1 MPLLLNILM
10 QRGNINAWR
19 SRLWN
24 VLASLVTIPS
34 PWITFIID
42 YSHCGRLWY
51 LPSRPEYSDTT
62 LRSHS
67 KSVFRLHPCI
77 ISDSM
82 LESLVDT
89 DDTQLV
95 CYLTSTWAKIGQALG
110 VELESYLTLVM
121 PYISSFHEEEGA
133 NNDRNGWETV
143 MVDGKTMGIKIC
155 TLEEK
160 CQAFETLLIYCSTLG
175 GKYAPYLSQMLEICI
190 PCLKSFMKVFGRPVL
205 GEVCIIIHECWY

>member
-1 MPLLLNILM
+1 M
-10 QRGNINAWR
+10 
-19 SRLWN
+19 
-24 VLASLVTIPS
+24 
-34 PWITFIID
+34 
-42 YSHCGRLWY
+42 
-51 LPSRPEYSDTT
+51 
-62 LRSHS
+62 
-67 KSVFRLHPCI
+67 
-77 ISDSM
+77 SDSM
-82 LESLVDT
+82 LESPADT

-133 NNDRNGWETV
+133 NNDRDGWETV

-175 GKYAPYLSQMLEICI
+175 GKYALYLSQMLEICI
-190 PCLKSFMKVFGRPVL
+190 PCLKSFVKVFGRPVL